1 MIENVQE
8 LSASLAYMAKW
19 ADTLEGLRC
28 HAAQTDPV
36 LLPTTSAGPLNEI
49 RRVLTEAREFV
60 STLPTTSDR
69 KAT

>member
-8 LSASLAYMAKW
+8 LSASLAYMTKW

-49 RRVLTEAREFV
+49 RRVLREAQDFV
-60 STLPTTSDR
+60 STLPAVSER
-69 KAT
+69 NAA